1 MKTHDRVKVI
11 STSKKGYKNLGIIG
25 MCGEIKNVFL
35 KPYHDSCP
43 HHDSYIGV
51 KIDNM
56 RNNTSDSGLFWFEK
70 NELELIKEFNKEEKI
85 KMLKF
90 NYVAIV
96 NLLEDY
102 NQKDY
107 SFALYDEDYRE
118 NMEDLLVVV
127 NVRDKDKRVLGRIK
141 RVVPAIESNQSIT
154 AQVVAVID
162 ETAYKARLEKEERL
176 AIIAKKKEAI
186 ERELAEEISKK
197 KTIEFYKKAAEEY
210 SDNPKLA
217 ELVNELEALES
228 L

>member
-11 STSKKGYKNLGIIG
+11 LTSKKGYKNLGIIG
-25 MCGEIKNVFL
+25 MCGEIKSVFC
-35 KPYHDSCP
+35 KPY
-43 HHDSYIGV
+43 HDSYIGV

-56 RNNTSDSGLFWFEK
+56 RNNTSGSGLFWFEK
-70 NELELIKEFNKEEKI
+70 DELELIKEFNKEEKI

-107 SFALYDEDYRE
+107 NFALYDEDYRE
-118 NMEDLLVVV
+118 DMEDLLVVV
-127 NVRDKDKRVLGRIK
+127 NARGKNERTLGRIK
-141 RVVPAIESNQSIT
+141 RVVPAIESNKSIT

>member
-1 MKTHDRVKVI
+1 MKTHDKVKVT
-11 STSKKGYKNLGIIG
+11 STSKKRYRLLGVVG
-25 MCGEIKNVFL
+25 MCGEIKNVFS

-43 HHDSYIGV
+43 YHDTYIGV
-51 KIDNM
+51 KIDNL
-56 RNNTSDSGLFWFEK
+56 RNDASDSGLFWFEK
-70 NELELIKEFNKEEKI
+70 NELELIKEFNEEEKN

-102 NQKDY
+102 SPKDY
-107 SFALYDEDYRE
+107 DFALYDEDYRE
-118 NMEDLLVVV
+118 DMEDLLVVV
-127 NVRDKDKRVLGRIK
+127 NARGKNKRVLGRIK
-141 RVVPAIESNQSIT
+141 KIIPAVESNQSIT

-217 ELVNELEALES
+217 ELVNELEALET